1 MAGFNHTWI
10 VRWRS
15 WEAIWPT
22 LSDCHFFNFI
32 ELAFSWRPQG
42 TNKKSKS
49 QRTDL
54 RSIPLFPILCIYP
67 YPVLKKK
74 RYSSSQENL
83 GSGRQEIQAPGREV
97 CLKISKMIMLV
108 HFYECWRMG
117 NNDFC
122 AEYSLQKMSKLF
134 DDSKSHS
141 WTQAGFKEWV
151 LQRYAK
157 CILQKL
163 KNSFIIHRSFS

>member
-1 MAGFNHTWI
+1 MANFNHTWI
-10 VRWRS
+10 ICWRS

-32 ELAFSWRPQG
+32 ALAFSWRPQG

-49 QRTDL
+49 QPTDL
-54 RSIPLFPILCIYP
+54 RSIPLFPILGIYP
-67 YPVLKKK
+67 YPVFLKK

-83 GSGRQEIQAPGREV
+83 GSGRKEIRATGREV
-97 CLKISKMIMLV
+97 PKWS
-108 HFYECWRMG
+108 CWSTSMSVEGRG
-117 NNDFC
+117 NNDLY

-157 CILQKL
+157 CCLQKL
-163 KNSFIIHRSFS
+163 KNSYIIHSYIFITL